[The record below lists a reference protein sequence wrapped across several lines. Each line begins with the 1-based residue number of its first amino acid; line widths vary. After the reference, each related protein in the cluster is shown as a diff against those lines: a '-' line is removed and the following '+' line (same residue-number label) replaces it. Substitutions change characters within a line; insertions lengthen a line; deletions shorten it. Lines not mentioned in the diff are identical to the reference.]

1 MSPFEKYMK
10 DNQRKFDLDQ
20 IDPKVWQNIETG
32 IKGKK
37 ARVILLRKRLLGLA
51 AAILIGILGFQW
63 FDDHQSMSFPEHLL
77 ANYGFDDSNV
87 VELLDNKIDIIR
99 QASVPVAY
107 KSDLKMLLEQVTNLD
122 KHFAKK
128 VTRFKIAPTEIELS
142 KEILEYYK
150 TKSEILDRVI
160 YEVRKINNN
169 EEEYKIKSEKT
180 SIRL

>member
-37 ARVILLRKRLLGLA
+37 AGIILLRKRLLGVA
-51 AAILIGILGFQW
+51 AAILIGVLCFQW
-63 FDDHQSMSFPEHLL
+63 FDDHQSVSFPKHLL

-87 VELLDNKIDIIR
+87 VELLDSKIDVIR
-99 QASVPVAY
+99 QARIPVAY
-107 KSDLKMLLEQVTNLD
+107 KSQLEMLLEQVNNLD
-122 KHFAKK
+122 QHFSKK
-128 VTRFKIAPTEIELS
+128 VSILKLAPTEIELN

-150 TKSEILDRVI
+150 AKSEILDRVL
-160 YEVRKINNN
+160 YEVQKINKN
-169 EEEYKIKSEKT
+169 EEEYEIKSQKT